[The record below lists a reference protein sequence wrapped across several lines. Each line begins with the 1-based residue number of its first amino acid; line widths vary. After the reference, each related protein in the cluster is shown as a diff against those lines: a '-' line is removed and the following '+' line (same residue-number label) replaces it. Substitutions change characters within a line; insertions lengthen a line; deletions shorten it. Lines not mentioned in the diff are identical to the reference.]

1 VYLPNRAIGAT
12 AQRKNEKH
20 KDGASSKMLGIAQ
33 QEKNFHEESR
43 HTLLHATAILDTG
56 PEDEFDW

>member
-1 VYLPNRAIGAT
+1 
-12 AQRKNEKH
+12 
-20 KDGASSKMLGIAQ
+20 MLGIAQ